1 MLSRQNLQT
10 KFEEILGSRNVYFQ
24 PPASVQMKYPA
35 IVYSRR
41 DIENRFANNSVYMQ
55 AHCYEVTV
63 IDKNPDSKFV
73 EKVSMLPHCRFDR
86 HYKSDNLNHD
96 VFILYNLKGGLTY
109 ETDMGQNW

>member
-24 PPASVQMKYPA
+24 PPESLKLQYPA

-41 DIENRFANNSVYMQ
+41 EIENTFANNMVYMQ

-63 IDKNPDSKFV
+63 IDRNPESEIVDKISLL
-73 EKVSMLPHCRFDR
+73 SHCRFDR
-86 HYKSDNLNHD
+86 HFVSDNLYHD